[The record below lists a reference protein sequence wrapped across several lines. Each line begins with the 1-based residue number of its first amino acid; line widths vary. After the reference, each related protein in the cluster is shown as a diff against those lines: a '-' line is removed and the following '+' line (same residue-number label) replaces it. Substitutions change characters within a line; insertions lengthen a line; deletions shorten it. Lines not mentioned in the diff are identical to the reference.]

1 MGKVYN
7 DLLRQLETEY
17 KGEAKECIKVYDK
30 LKELNNG
37 SVWES
42 EWRPLVFTLYI
53 GTYPN
58 SRRIF
63 RLTPMGGI
71 FLKGIS

>member
-17 KGEAKECIKVYDK
+17 KEEAKDCIKVYNK

-42 EWRPLVFTLYI
+42 DSTDVKCCRLYI
-53 GTYPN
+53 VWNKWGNINVYQLEN
-58 SRRIF
+58 AGVGNF
-63 RLTPMGGI
+63 
-71 FLKGIS
+71 